1 MRSPRLC
8 GEQVF
13 PKDNDMT
20 FRFSQLEIP
29 DVILVEASNLKDD
42 RGFFRETYKQS
53 EFAANGIPLAFVQ
66 DNHSRSA
73 RGVIRGL
80 HYQKQPKAQGKL
92 VIVTRGEIFDVAVDI
107 RKGSPTYGHWVGRIL
122 SVDNGKMLY
131 VPPGFAHGFCALSER
146 ADVTYKVTNEYAPEL
161 DRGIV
166 WNDPAIGIEWR
177 VREPLL
183 SPKDAALPLLK
194 DADNDLEL

>member
-1 MRSPRLC
+1 
-8 GEQVF
+8 
-13 PKDNDMT
+13 MT
-20 FRFSQLEIP
+20 FRFSRLEIP
-29 DVILVEASNLKDD
+29 DVILVQASSQKDD

-53 EFAANGIPLAFVQ
+53 EFSANGISLAFVQ
-66 DNHSRSA
+66 DNHSRSV

-107 RKGSPTYGHWVGRIL
+107 RKGSPTYGRWLSQIL

-131 VPPGFAHGFCALSER
+131 VPPGFAHGFCALSDQ
-146 ADVTYKVTNEYAPEL
+146 ADVTYKVTTEYAPEL

-166 WNDPAIGIEWR
+166 WNDPAVGIEWR
-177 VREPLL
+177 IREPIL
-183 SPKDAALPLLK
+183 SPKDASLPFLQ
-194 DADNDLEL
+194 DADNNFVYP

>member
-1 MRSPRLC
+1 
-8 GEQVF
+8 
-13 PKDNDMT
+13 MT
-20 FRFSQLEIP
+20 FRFSRLEIP
-29 DVILVEASNLKDD
+29 DVILVQASNLKDD

-107 RKGSPTYGHWVGRIL
+107 RNGSPTYGRWLSQIL
-122 SVDNGKMLY
+122 SVDNGKILY
-131 VPPGFAHGFCALSER
+131 VPPGFAHGFCALSDQ
-146 ADVTYKVTNEYAPEL
+146 ADVTYKVTAEYAPEL

-166 WNDPAIGIEWR
+166 WNDPAIGIAWPI
-177 VREPLL
+177 REPRL

-194 DADNDLEL
+194 DADNNF

>member
-1 MRSPRLC
+1 
-8 GEQVF
+8 
-13 PKDNDMT
+13 MT
-20 FRFSQLEIP
+20 FRFSRLEIP
-29 DVILVEASNLKDD
+29 DVILVQASSQKDD

-107 RKGSPTYGHWVGRIL
+107 RKGSPTYGRWLSQIL
-122 SVDNGKMLY
+122 SVDNGDMLY
-131 VPPGFAHGFCALSER
+131 VPPGFAHGFCALSDQ
-146 ADVTYKVTNEYAPEL
+146 ADVTYKVTTEYAPEL

-166 WNDPAIGIEWR
+166 WNDPAVGIEWR
-177 VREPLL
+177 IREPIL
-183 SPKDAALPLLK
+183 SPKDASLPFLQ
-194 DADNDLEL
+194 DADNNFVYS